1 MAIAASQAGDR
12 QPEHSF
18 LQSTRAFCKL
28 LYEIGS
34 PEVRCATFIFE
45 NTICYQEFDTAKHIT
60 LDEFVNGRKR
70 VNGTRFTD
78 GCHIADRAN
87 VNRALQNLEN
97 QQHVVIDVEAHDG
110 ARKKRFYRLTLPS
123 LDSVVSQDYKDEGT
137 TPIVVVPQDYEQE
150 QEQEPIVVSQ
160 DYKLLS
166 PKTTPS
172 SPPRLLD
179 QSKYLKEELKESTSK
194 TPEPTAELAS
204 IAPPARTSDD
214 VPLWSQEMF
223 SEKRK
228 ALRTLLQQVRDL
240 RHAGAPASDYLPLQ
254 AQADTLEATITHQTD
269 LLLSDS
275 QGPDNASAGGLHETA
290 QADEQA
296 DTPQE
301 DMFTAV
307 AHALGY
313 PDTRRMNTS
322 ARNTVG
328 KAKKEFE
335 QVGVKPGQ
343 VDTVVRSY
351 RASNRN
357 FNIWAF
363 LSELPKYATAALGGA

>member
-18 LQSTRAFCKL
+18 LQSTRAFCRL
-28 LYEIGS
+28 LYEIGN
-34 PEVRCATFIFE
+34 EETRAAAFLFE
-45 NTICYQEFDTAKHIT
+45 NTYCYQEFDGYKRIS
-60 LDEFVNGRKR
+60 LDEFVHGRKR

-78 GCHIADRAN
+78 GCNISKRNNAQRGLN
-87 VNRALQNLEN
+87 KLETCGHAESKIEGDKGR
-97 QQHVVIDVEAHDG
+97 QM
-110 ARKKRFYRLTLPS
+110 KYYRLLLPS
-123 LDSVVSQDYKDEGT
+123 LDQTVIESDNTPPVNVIEFDNSGKHKAIKKAVPVIESDNTCYPNGEQTVIESDNSIRVSTK
-137 TPIVVVPQDYEQE
+137 
-150 QEQEPIVVSQ
+150 
-160 DYKLLS
+160 K
-166 PKTTPS
+166 
-172 SPPRLLD
+172 
-179 QSKYLKEELKESTSK
+179 ELKESTSK

-204 IAPPARTSDD
+204 IAPSARTSDD

-223 SEKRK
+223 SEQRKR
-228 ALRTLLQQVRDL
+228 LRTLLQQVRDL

-275 QGPDNASAGGLHETA
+275 QGPGNASGGGLHENA
-290 QADEQA
+290 QAAEQA
-296 DTPQE
+296 DQQPE

-307 AHALGY
+307 AHALGFT
-313 PDTRRMNTS
+313 DTKRMNDS